1 MMIARNTHDKS
12 GQIWRYFEPL
22 LGITYSLYLERL
34 ARVKDNTISPL
45 NNWKNGIAL
54 NQMGNISK
62 RDF

>member
-12 GQIWRYFEPL
+12 GQIWRHFERL

-34 ARVKDNTISPL
+34 ATVKDNAISPL

-54 NQMGNISK
+54 N
-62 RDF
+62 

>member
-12 GQIWRYFEPL
+12 GQIWRYFERL

-34 ARVKDNTISPL
+34 ARVKDSTISPL

-54 NQMGNISK
+54 N
-62 RDF
+62 